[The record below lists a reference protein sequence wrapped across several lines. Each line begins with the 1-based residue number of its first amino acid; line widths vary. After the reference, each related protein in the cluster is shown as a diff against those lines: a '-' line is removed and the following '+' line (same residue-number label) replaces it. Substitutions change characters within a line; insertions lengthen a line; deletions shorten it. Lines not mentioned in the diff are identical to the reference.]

1 MVLRVLTSDFIRS
14 IIPENV
20 GTPIMVPITA
30 SLYVKGKLA
39 TADNVLV
46 DVGTGYFVEKS
57 VPDADDYLKRKV
69 RIA

>member
-1 MVLRVLTSDFIRS
+1 
-14 IIPENV
+14 
-20 GTPIMVPITA
+20 MVPITA

-46 DVGTGYFVEKS
+46 DVGTGYFVEKP

-69 RIA
+69 PTPDPACMPTTS